1 MHKTIWVVSVL
12 LMSCSI
18 EATPEPSTATTQQAI
33 GGHTTVIRV
42 NGSSATVLLVDDD
55 GTNGFLTVTEDQIS
69 GTSALDFSY
78 ATPDPTNPDIAILY
92 QGAGQIP
99 NSAYTQGGTSASL
112 DFTTGGSFEATRC
125 VVNLVTAEFECAPAE
140 PLTFDL
146 TWTQNGFGSVH
157 EKCKRTETMG
167 PVTTRINSEFTTV
180 TATVDGAWGA
190 HSSTDL
196 NGELTDSQSRTYL
209 REITTLF

>member
-1 MHKTIWVVSVL
+1 MRKFIWVVSVL

-18 EATPEPSTATTQQAI
+18 DSVPEPGTGTTQQAVA
-33 GGHTTVIRV
+33 GNTTVITV
-42 NGSSATVLLVDDD
+42 NGSSSTVLLVDDD
-55 GTNGFLTVTEDQIS
+55 GTNGFLTVTEDQVS

-92 QGAGQIP
+92 QGAGEIP
-99 NSAYTQGGTSASL
+99 NSAYTQSGTSASL
-112 DFTTGGSFEATRC
+112 NFTTGGSFEATRC
-125 VVNLVTAEFECAPAE
+125 VVNLVTAEFVCAPSE

-157 EKCKRTETMG
+157 EKCRRTETLG

-180 TATVDGAWGA
+180 TANVDGTWGA
-190 HSSTDL
+190 HSSTGL
-196 NGELTDSQSRTYL
+196 GGELTDSGSKTYI